1 MLKIFAGLLTLTFAW
16 ERNGMTYTDGKYCP
30 NVTMSSDSSVAS
42 MEHMRWVGVDWI
54 ALVTT
59 WYSKNQSTIPIF
71 PIYDEPFPINNDQY
85 YEYKTAKDEDIIFA
99 IHKAQELGMKVLLK
113 PHIDLMDVNRH
124 VIWRGNIGA
133 NFTDTEWSEWFKEY
147 ETFILHYAH
156 IAE

>member
-71 PIYDEPFPINNDQY
+71 PIYDEPFPINND
-85 YEYKTAKDEDIIFA
+85 
-99 IHKAQELGMKVLLK
+99 
-113 PHIDLMDVNRH
+113 
-124 VIWRGNIGA
+124 
-133 NFTDTEWSEWFKEY
+133 
-147 ETFILHYAH
+147 
-156 IAE
+156 